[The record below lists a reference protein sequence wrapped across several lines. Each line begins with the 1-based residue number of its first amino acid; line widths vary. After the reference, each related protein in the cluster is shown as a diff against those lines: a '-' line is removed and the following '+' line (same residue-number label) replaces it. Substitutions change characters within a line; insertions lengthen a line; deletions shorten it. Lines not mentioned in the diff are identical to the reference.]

1 MKEELKG
8 FIPYGE
14 RVLVEPFAKAEKKSL
29 DFIAKQLSK
38 GDDSGLKDLKQ
49 TDSGFILPDAE
60 DEQEKNYGKNVGTIV
75 VVGTGIKDRDTL
87 RVGQKIKYR
96 DGYPL
101 DYKGKTYLLVHE
113 SHVDVLID

>member
-1 MKEELKG
+1 M
-8 FIPYGE
+8 
-14 RVLVEPFAKAEKKSL
+14 
-29 DFIAKQLSK
+29 
-38 GDDSGLKDLKQ
+38 
-49 TDSGFILPDAE
+49 
-60 DEQEKNYGKNVGTIV
+60 
-75 VVGTGIKDRDTL
+75 VGTGIKDRDTL